1 MSRKSVRLGIQKYLG
16 NANVPSVGSVF
27 AYAPKI
33 TTEEAFFQMEPPGAA
48 SGSVI
53 YIDLQDQ
60 SESRGAFGGATSG
73 IKWRLYKVSLICFFR
88 SKKPDA
94 QDVGADNDAFLDGL
108 IATIQASRTAGGAV
122 FQWGEGDRLMGTDIT
137 VRSDMPRAL
146 RLQMTQVYSV
156 VDVYA
161 LEQLFT

>member
-1 MSRKSVRLGIQKYLG
+1 MSRATVRAGIKKYLV
-16 NANVPSVGSVF
+16 NASLPSVGAVF

-60 SESRGAFGGATSG
+60 SERRAAFGGATSG
-73 IKWRLYKVSLICFFR
+73 VKFRLYKVSLINFFR

-94 QDVGADNDAFLDGL
+94 QDVGADHDAFLDSL
-108 IATIQASRTAGGAV
+108 VAAVQASRTAGGAV
-122 FQWGEGDRLMGTDIT
+122 FQWGEGDALQGTDIT

-146 RLQMTQVYSV
+146 RLGITQIYSV